1 MKTPS
6 PIPTRSG
13 RRWLAG
19 ALAALLAL
27 GGSIITVAPALADE
41 VAPAAVAAP
50 VLSVTPAEDLDPA
63 LAHTFTVS
71 GTGYVGP
78 GAANGVYVLLGDAS
92 IWSGGGPL
100 VAEGWLSL
108 GWVPAGSIVDGAFTT
123 TLEVPAGSFDPAT
136 SYVVATSAA
145 HGLSVTDRTLDA
157 FASITIAQPAPP
169 EPVADPVLTVSP
181 SADLDPALAHTFTV
195 SGTGYVGPGAAN
207 GAYVLLGDASI
218 WSGGDPLVAE
228 GWLSLG
234 WVPAG
239 SIVDGAFTTTL
250 EVPAGSFD
258 PATSYVVATS
268 AAHGLSVTD
277 RTLDAFAS
285 ITIAQ
290 PAPPEP
296 TTPSVTVSKTS
307 GLDAAGETITVRGSG
322 FIPNA
327 PATNGVRP
335 PLMGKFAGA
344 YVVFGSF
351 AADWKPSAGAASST
365 RIVDSQKW
373 VVDAADVAAIGGA
386 AAGAVAVGADGSFEV
401 ELTAREFEKALA
413 DGNYGVYTFAGSGAK
428 IASFETY
435 TPVSFATTPEPPTP
449 PTPPTPPAP
458 GQPGTIASGSLS
470 WGVASEFRSYVV
482 GNIAKGSISVG
493 SGATQ
498 GGGLFQFGQ
507 TGGSYSQVTGT
518 GTADYAG
525 SVRFTGHGGVLDLTF
540 ASPTLRATTTT
551 SGVLEVSVNGSRV
564 DLATV
569 DLSRGSKSLVNGATR
584 IANIPVTLTAAG
596 AAAFQ
601 GYYSMGRALDPLTVV
616 IGSPGAAPAGSSG
629 TVATAS
635 AATTAPKAV
644 PATPPATTGIV
655 LDAATLAALVEGKE
669 VTVTVDGFEPNETG
683 IMVVVYSTP
692 IVLARDLV
700 ADANGVV
707 TWTGSLPAGLG
718 AGEHTLTF
726 QGSTAKGIRFTVT
739 APAGMCTVTDAT
751 LDWGFKGSF
760 LQYLEGGI
768 ANGEWIVTGA
778 GETDGVFEF
787 AGGTGSIEAETVRG
801 LVSFPGSI
809 EFTGHDGAL
818 DTTISNPS
826 IELVGSDE
834 AYLRLDVTGT
844 TQQGEAVTATAV
856 RFASLDLDGALVRDG
871 DSLVGTAVPA
881 EFTAEGAAAFG
892 TYSAGE
898 ELDPVSFAVALPADC
913 GIEAGAAKPEVQ
925 AVVDDDLEVQATS
938 ADGPAAWLIWLIVAI
953 VVLVLA
959 AIGAFLIIRNR
970 RAAR

>member
-78 GAANGVYVLLGDAS
+78 GAANGAYVLLGDAS

-218 WSGGDPLVAE
+218 WSGGGPLVAE

-296 TTPSVTVSKTS
+296 TTPAVTVSKTS

-365 RIVDSQKW
+365 RVVDSQKW

-413 DGNYGVYTFAGSGAK
+413 GGNYGVYTFAGSGAK

-768 ANGEWIVTGA
+768 ANGEWIVTGV

-892 TYSAGE
+892 TYSAAE

-925 AVVDDDLEVQATS
+925 AVVDDELEVQATS

>member
-78 GAANGVYVLLGDAS
+78 GAANGAYVLLGDAS

-169 EPVADPVLTVSP
+169 EPVADPVLAVSP

-218 WSGGDPLVAE
+218 WSGGGPLVAE

-365 RIVDSQKW
+365 RVVDSQKW

-449 PTPPTPPAP
+449 PTLPTPPAP

-844 TQQGEAVTATAV
+844 TQHGEAVTATAV

-959 AIGAFLIIRNR
+959 GIGAFLIIRNR